1 VGLRRTPRPAAP
13 GDTNQRGTMSKAP
26 AHWQGEQTDL
36 LDGQTN
42 LLDLI
47 EDPRQAQRL
56 PVSMGGSDKPP
67 THPPVGGS
75 GPAQYVRALAE
86 AAATDFMTRSYSE
99 EIVAPCYLYYRRSV
113 GPEGGALFVGPDRP
127 EGFERD
133 VVASF
138 PPSLA
143 QSEML
148 RIIRAAAVN
157 LPILPLP

>member
-1 VGLRRTPRPAAP
+1 
-13 GDTNQRGTMSKAP
+13 MSKAP

-47 EDPRQAQRL
+47 EDPRQAQRP

-67 THPPVGGS
+67 TPPPVGGS

-86 AAATDFMTRSYSE
+86 AAATDYMTRSYSE

-113 GPEGGALFVGPDRP
+113 GPEGGALFVGPDSP

-133 VVASF
+133 VVASV
-138 PPSLA
+138 PPELTR
-143 QSEML
+143 L
-148 RIIRAAAVN
+148 GVVFLIRAAAMN
-157 LPILPLP
+157 LPILPLPPLP